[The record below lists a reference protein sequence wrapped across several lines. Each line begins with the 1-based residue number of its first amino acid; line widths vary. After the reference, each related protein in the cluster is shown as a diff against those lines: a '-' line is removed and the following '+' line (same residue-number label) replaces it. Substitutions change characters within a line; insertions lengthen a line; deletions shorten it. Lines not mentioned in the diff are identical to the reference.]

1 MIAPRHLLLLGL
13 VLGCHAPPAP
23 APQLDEAP
31 LYRAALLYWATCFRQ
46 DSIYV
51 VEETPDPETGRCDQ
65 PARASLTVYSF
76 AGWQFYAQPEAAR
89 DGGQGVPPTLWKSF
103 IAANRDT
110 MPLPALAPVEDVPI
124 VISDSAIPR
133 RGESVI
139 VFARPGLSASGDSAL
154 VELFE
159 NCGPTCGS
167 GEAFL
172 MVRRAGGWRVAR
184 PLWRTFS

>member
-1 MIAPRHLLLLGL
+1 LLLGL
-13 VLGCHAPPAP
+13 ALGCHAPLPP
-23 APQLDEAP
+23 APQPDDAL
-31 LYRAALLYWATCFRQ
+31 LYRTVLLYWATCFRQ

-51 VEETPDPETGRCDQ
+51 LEDTPDPVTGRCEQ
-65 PARASLTVYSF
+65 PARTPLTVYAF
-76 AGWQFYAQPEAAR
+76 AGWRYYAQPEVAR
-89 DGGQGVPPTLWKSF
+89 EGGQGVPPALWQSF

-110 MPLPALAPVEDVPI
+110 VPFPALAPIQGIAVVMA
-124 VISDSAIPR
+124 DSGTPR

-139 VFARPGLSASGDSAL
+139 TFARPGLSADGDSAL

-172 MVRRAGGWRVAR
+172 MVRTAAGWQVAR